1 MSQQIETTR
10 YSTLLDDIIDLIS
23 AGGLIPIIGDEV
35 LFVTDAYGNDINLM
49 QYVYDRIAEKYAVK
63 AGNRH
68 TRKAK

>member
-1 MSQQIETTR
+1 MSQQIEITR

-23 AGGLIPIIGDEV
+23 AGGLIPIIGAEV

-63 AGNRH
+63 ELISD
-68 TRKAK
+68 